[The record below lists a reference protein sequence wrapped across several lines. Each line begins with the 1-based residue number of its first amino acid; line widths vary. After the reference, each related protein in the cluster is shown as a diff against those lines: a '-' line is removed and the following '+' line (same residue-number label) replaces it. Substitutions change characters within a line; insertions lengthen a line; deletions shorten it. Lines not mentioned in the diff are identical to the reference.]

1 MPGMLPGA
9 SGDRLWDS
17 PPDAMGALDEPLRIL
32 IELDPGTEP
41 LAGRITVPGAEP
53 RAFVGWMELV
63 HAIDRARLSAEGRG
77 EED

>member
-9 SGDRLWDS
+9 SSDRPWDRVS
-17 PPDAMGALDEPLRIL
+17 VAMDEPLRIS

-41 LAGRITVPGAEP
+41 VAGRITVPGAEP
-53 RAFVGWMELV
+53 RTFVGWMELV
-63 HAIDRARLSAEGRG
+63 HAIDHARHARDGA

>member
-1 MPGMLPGA
+1 MDL
-9 SGDRLWDS
+9 
-17 PPDAMGALDEPLRIL
+17 PLRIS

-41 LAGRITVPGAEP
+41 VAGRIIVPGEAP

-63 HAIDRARLSAEGRG
+63 HAIDRARDSSG

>member
-1 MPGMLPGA
+1 MPGMVPGA
-9 SGDRLWDS
+9 RGDRLWDRA
-17 PPDAMGALDEPLRIL
+17 PDAMDEPLRIS

-41 LAGRITVPGAEP
+41 LAGRIIVPGAEP

-63 HAIDRARLSAEGRG
+63 HAIDRARLASEGRG